1 MQSKNTILE
10 KIYSLSGE
18 PDDCVDAYKD
28 WAETYEEDTV
38 DGMNYVGPRV
48 AAKRLAELVKPDAVM
63 LDAGCGTGLAGV
75 ELAELGFTTIDG
87 MDISP
92 DMLDQAR
99 KKGVF
104 RDLQVEDM
112 TQKLSYADNAYDAV
126 VCVGTF
132 THAHVGPK
140 GFDEL
145 IRITK
150 PGGPIVA
157 TVHEEVWPDGYDAH
171 FKALE
176 ADGLASVKSISEEAY
191 HINRC
196 KLVTLDV
203 R

>member
-1 MQSKNTILE
+1 MKSKNDILE
-10 KIYSLSGE
+10 RIYNLSGE
-18 PDDCVDAYKD
+18 PEACVDAYKD
-28 WAETYEEDTV
+28 WATTYDQDTV

-48 AAKRLAELVKPDAVM
+48 AAERLAGLLEPDATV

-75 ELAELGFTTIDG
+75 ELAGLGFKTIDG

-92 DMLDQAR
+92 DMLDEAR
-99 KKGVF
+99 KKGPY
-104 RDLQVEDM
+104 RHLKTEDM
-112 TQKLSYADNAYDAV
+112 TGALSYKRGAYDAV
-126 VCVGTF
+126 ICVGIF

-140 GFDEL
+140 GFNEL
-145 IRITK
+145 VRVTR

-157 TVHEEVWPDGYDAH
+157 TVHEDVWPDGYDAH

-176 ADGLASVKSISEEAY
+176 ADGLASVQSISDEAY

-196 KLVTLDV
+196 KLVTLEC